1 MKQLSANVYDIQRK
15 VSVDRNEEFEK
26 KRLATH
32 DVDVGFICDHG
43 CTYCSTPSILSK
55 NPSFKDTGKTA
66 AQLLAAGCAV
76 IDTDTPNRVPGSV
89 KNLTPDDV
97 VMLCSKTDGWSPAC
111 QKHNLGRDVLRAI
124 LNHTPGCKVRVL
136 TKNAALAKDLARLV
150 QYKHRIMASL
160 SLTAPRS
167 KSHLA
172 QIMEPNAST
181 VSDRLD
187 ALKEIKELGFEVYGM
202 CCPAVPGLL
211 TSEEDLEELLRELLQ
226 LEPETIWL
234 EAVNRRGGSIPN
246 TEAAF
251 RKAGET
257 GIADQVKA
265 IRNGEIHNDYVVEFV
280 ETANKVGKKLGCD
293 GKFKFLVYNDVS
305 DRLTDFDNVIYLGK
319 VKAPQQPT
327 TPVEVPERTFEY
339 ITIDS
344 VTIDPEVAERSA
356 PKKIASAFL
365 ESIRNQGV
373 LQPILV
379 KRDGAVIRLV
389 AGGKRLSA
397 AKELGLE
404 KIPAIFMA
412 DESTPEVSLKEN
424 LLRQGL
430 CPMDKAEAL
439 YRLNK
444 EGKHKQEALGKMF
457 GLSRSL
463 VAELVGIGGLPKY
476 IRDACRMDPKAYPI
490 RELKQLTK
498 LKDDAQLREAFSNM
512 GERSGA
518 DKQPPT
524 IPVKV
529 AMAVKGLSS
538 LLGDFKASS
547 PSPEIISAL
556 EDTFR
561 SLAANLIEIV
571 TTDWETAAHEEDN
584 ADVSAISHDSDEP
597 VPADEEERFAH
608 VLKKPLKERSLADFV
623 PDFGM

>member
-1 MKQLSANVYDIQRK
+1 MKSLSKNVYDHQRK
-15 VSVDRNEEFEK
+15 VSVDRNEEFKK

-89 KNLTPDDV
+89 KNLTADDI
-97 VMLCSKTDGWSPAC
+97 VMMCPKTDGWSPAC
-111 QKHNLGRDVLRAI
+111 QKHNLGKKVLKAI
-124 LNHTPGCKVRVL
+124 LDRNPDCKVRVL
-136 TKNAALAKDLARLV
+136 TKNAALAKDLAGLV

-172 QIMEPNAST
+172 KIMEPNAST
-181 VSDRLD
+181 VAERLD

-226 LEPETIWL
+226 WEPETIWL
-234 EAVNRRGGSIPN
+234 EAVNPRGAGLKN

-251 RKAGET
+251 REVGET

-265 IRNGEIHNDYVVEFV
+265 IRNGKTHDDYVVEFV

-305 DRLTDFDNVIYLGK
+305 QRLPDFDNVIYLGK
-319 VKAPQQPT
+319 AKAPQQPT
-327 TPVEVPERTFEY
+327 IPVEVPERTFEY
-339 ITIDS
+339 IDVNSIA
-344 VTIDPEVAERSA
+344 VDPEVAERST
-356 PKKIASAFL
+356 PKKIALAFL
-365 ESIRNQGV
+365 ESIKTHGV

-379 KRDGAVIRLV
+379 RRDGQEVKLV
-389 AGGKRLSA
+389 AGAKRLSS
-397 AKELGLE
+397 AKAVGHE
-404 KIPAIFMA
+404 KIPALFMA

-439 YRLNK
+439 HRLNK
-444 EGKHKQEALGKMF
+444 EAKHRQEDLARML

-463 VAELVGIGGLPKY
+463 VSELIGIGGLPKD
-476 IRDACRMDPKAYPI
+476 ILDTCRKNPKAYPI

-498 LKDDAQLREAFSNM
+498 HKDEAQLREAFGKLGKRLES
-512 GERSGA
+512 A
-518 DKQPPT
+518 KQPNT
-524 IPVKV
+524 VSGKV
-529 AMAVKGLSS
+529 AKAVTGLNS
-538 LLGDFKASS
+538 LLDEFKTSR
-547 PSPEIISAL
+547 PSPEIVNAL
-556 EDTFR
+556 KDALHG
-561 SLAANLIEIV
+561 LAAGLTEIV
-571 TTDWETAAHEEDN
+571 DHVWAADTSSMEN
-584 ADVSAISHDSDEP
+584 ADMSAKAQGQDQPQPDEVEEPLAP
-597 VPADEEERFAH
+597 VQ
-608 VLKKPLKERSLADFV
+608 KKPFKERLEDFV
-623 PDFGM
+623 PDFAK